1 MGFVQLRLPGSS
13 ELTQSSPTMEN
24 LIQLVNKIQQ
34 ACTALGDHGEEGAM
48 PTLWDA
54 LPSIA
59 VVGGQAPISCI
70 EFVDFAVVNLTLV
83 DLPGLTKV
91 AVAPVVEAK
100 LPEHVI
106 ECNTETYHLL
116 QPNCII
122 LAISP
127 ANQDLATSDAIK
139 ISREVDP
146 KGERTFGVLTKIDL
160 MDKGTDAAEILEGKS
175 YKLNFPWIGV
185 VNRSQADI
193 NKQVDMIAARK
204 REMEY
209 FANTPEYRHLAS
221 RMGSVHLGK
230 VLSKHLESVI
240 KSRIPGLQSL
250 INKTIIELET
260 ELNRIGKPIAA
271 DTGGK
276 LYMIMEI
283 CRTFDQI
290 FKDHLDGIRPGG
302 EKIYQVFDNQFPA
315 SIKRLQFDK
324 HLSIDKVRK
333 LITEADGYQPHLIAP
348 EQGYRRLIES
358 CLVSIRG
365 PAEAAVD
372 AELKQY
378 PTLRVELGSAAVD
391 SLERMREESK
401 KSTLL
406 LVDMEYGYLT
416 VDFFRKL
423 PQDAEKG
430 GNPTHSLFDRY
441 NDSYLRR
448 IATTVL
454 SYVNMVCGTLRHTI
468 PKSVVYCQ
476 VREAKRSLLDH
487 FFTELGKK
495 EGKQL
500 ASLLN
505 EDPAIM
511 QRRTSLAKRL
521 ELYRNAQS
529 EIEAVAWER

>member
-1 MGFVQLRLPGSS
+1 
-13 ELTQSSPTMEN
+13 
-24 LIQLVNKIQQ
+24 
-34 ACTALGDHGEEGAM
+34 
-48 PTLWDA
+48 
-54 LPSIA
+54 
-59 VVGGQAPISCI
+59 
-70 EFVDFAVVNLTLV
+70 
-83 DLPGLTKV
+83 
-91 AVAPVVEAK
+91 
-100 LPEHVI
+100 
-106 ECNTETYHLL
+106 
-116 QPNCII
+116 
-122 LAISP
+122 
-127 ANQDLATSDAIK
+127 
-139 ISREVDP
+139 
-146 KGERTFGVLTKIDL
+146 
-160 MDKGTDAAEILEGKS
+160 
-175 YKLNFPWIGV
+175 
-185 VNRSQADI
+185 
-193 NKQVDMIAARK
+193 MIAARK

-372 AELKQY
+372 AVHGILKDLIQKSMSETMELKQY